1 MATTASFK
9 SFSLTRLS
17 IKAPDRG
24 DERLRP
30 VHVPGKDEDHN
41 RRGVDYAGENVL
53 RRARAADRQT
63 HHGQRGHHQKSDAAA
78 EIAAIDGDEKLQRAR
93 TPGRQMRFAGRR
105 SLAKETASGEQ
116 RGREQHQRRHETGE
130 DRRRRGEENERAKS
144 AANEADDE

>member
-17 IKAPDRG
+17 IKAPAQ
-24 DERLRP
+24 RP
-30 VHVPGKDEDHN
+30 NEAPSAVTSACGQCTSLEKTKITTAEALIMPA
-41 RRGVDYAGENVL
+41 RMLL

-78 EIAAIDGDEKLQRAR
+78 EIVAIDGDEKLQRAR

-105 SLAKETASGEQ
+105 SLAKETAPGE
-116 RGREQHQRRHETGE
+116 
-130 DRRRRGEENERAKS
+130 
-144 AANEADDE
+144 